1 MRQMHF
7 KRVFHRFKWEAIE
20 VTDVTGAYVDG
31 VWVEDS
37 ENAVTRTIE
46 AIPLALSNEEL
57 RLVPD
62 GEDSDGGITLTTQ
75 AELYFTDINATEQT
89 TTQSYVLYQGYRWR
103 VVGTNL
109 MRGNVLGLN
118 IYTALRYIR

>member
-7 KRVFHRFKWEAIE
+7 KRVFSRFKWEAIE
-20 VTDVTGAYVDG
+20 VMDIEGAYVDG
-31 VWVEDS
+31 VWVEDA
-37 ENAVTRTIE
+37 ENAVARTIE

-62 GEDSDGGITLTTQ
+62 GEDSEGGITLTTK

-103 VVGTNL
+103 VTGTNL

>member
-7 KRVFHRFKWEAIE
+7 KKVFSRFKWDSIP
-20 VTDVTGAYVDG
+20 VTDVPGAYVDG
-31 VWVEDS
+31 VWMEDA
-37 ENAVTRTIE
+37 ENAVERTID

-62 GEDSDGGITLTTQ
+62 GEDSEGGISLTTQ
-75 AELYFTDINATEQT
+75 DQLFFTDINATEQT
-89 TTQSYVLYQGYRWR
+89 GTQSYVLYQGYRWR
-103 VVGTNL
+103 VTGTNL

>member
-7 KRVFHRFKWEAIE
+7 KSVFQRFKWEAIE
-20 VTDVTGAYVDG
+20 VTDVTGAYIDG
-31 VWVEDS
+31 VWVEDA

-62 GEDSDGGITLTTQ
+62 GEDSEGGITLTTKD
-75 AELYFTDINATEQT
+75 ELYFTDINATEQT
-89 TTQSYVLYQGYRWR
+89 TTQSYVVYQGYRWR
-103 VVGTNL
+103 VTGTNL

>member
-7 KRVFHRFKWEAIE
+7 KRVFSRFKWDAIE
-20 VTDVTGAYVDG
+20 VMDIEGVYVDG
-31 VWVEDS
+31 VWVEDA

-62 GEDSDGGITLTTQ
+62 GEDSEGGITLTTQ

-89 TTQSYVLYQGYRWR
+89 TVQSYVLYQGYRWR

-109 MRGNVLGLN
+109 MRGNALGLN
-118 IYTALRYIR
+118 IYTALRHIQ

>member
-7 KRVFHRFKWEAIE
+7 KRVFSRFKWEAIE
-20 VTDVTGAYVDG
+20 VMDIEGAYVDG
-31 VWVEDS
+31 VWAEDA

-62 GEDSDGGITLTTQ
+62 GEDSEGGITLTTQ

-89 TTQSYVLYQGYRWR
+89 TVQSYVFYQGYRWR

-109 MRGNVLGLN
+109 MRGNVLGMN
-118 IYTALRYIR
+118 IYTALRHIQ